1 VTTVRRTRRWRGVVA
16 VALFAGAAG
25 LLFKRPLPL
34 LLSVVGIGY
43 AAYPQ
48 IPTPPNVA
56 LELDRKLRPENPSDG
71 EDVTVEVTVTNTGSS
86 VLPDLRLID
95 GVPPMLSVSGGTPR
109 HATTLRPGRSST
121 FSYEVTA
128 TQGTHRFEPATVVAR
143 DISGAT
149 EVETEVAAETTIE
162 CVTEVPEVPLRQ
174 QTQDH
179 VGRIITNDGGAG
191 VEFHRTREYQRGDDM
206 SRIDW
211 NRFARTGELTT
222 TEFRE
227 ERAANIVLCL
237 DVREIAYRSPNDD
250 APHAVAHELAAAEQL
265 LSALSET
272 TDAVGLA
279 SLSGSEPCWLPPG
292 AGRDHL
298 LRARQLLAS
307 HPALTPYPPDEPS
320 EADIDDQVRKLRGRL
335 GSDTQVVLLSPLLDA
350 DAVAAA
356 MALEAA
362 GHATTVVSPDVTDG
376 QSPGTR
382 LARTE
387 RRNRID
393 TVREAGIR
401 VVDWPPSEPLGTTL
415 MYAQERWSA

>member
-1 VTTVRRTRRWRGVVA
+1 MTTIRRTRRWRGVVA
-16 VALFAGAAG
+16 VALFAGAVG

-34 LLSVVGIGY
+34 LLSVIGIGY

-48 IPTPPNVA
+48 LPSPPSVS
-56 LELDRKLRPENPSDG
+56 LEIDRELSADEPADG
-71 EDVTVEVTVTNTGSS
+71 EEVTVEVSVTNTGSS
-86 VLPDLRLID
+86 LLPDLRIVD
-95 GVPPMLSVSGGTPR
+95 GVPPMLSVSDGTPR
-109 HATTLRPGRSST
+109 HATALRPGRTAT
-121 FSYEVTA
+121 FSYGVTA
-128 TQGTHRFEPATVVAR
+128 RQGTHRFEPATVIAR
-143 DISGAT
+143 DVSGAT

-162 CVTEVPEVPLRQ
+162 CAAEVPEVPLRQ
-174 QTQDH
+174 QTQEH
-179 VGRIITNDGGAG
+179 VGRIVTNDGGAG

-211 NRFARTGELTT
+211 RRFARTGELTT

-237 DVREIAYRSPNDD
+237 DVRETAYRSPDEGE
-250 APHAVAHELAAAEQL
+250 PHAVAHELAATEQL

-279 SLSGSEPCWLPPG
+279 AIGARESCWLPPG

-307 HPALTPYPPDEPS
+307 HPALSPYPPDQPS
-320 EADIDDQVRKLRGRL
+320 GEDVESQVTNLRRRL
-335 GSDTQVVLLSPLLDA
+335 GSDTQVVFLSPLLDA

-356 MALEAA
+356 LALEAA
-362 GHATTVVSPDVTDG
+362 GHATTVISPDVTDG
-376 QSPGTR
+376 SSPGAR

-387 RRNRID
+387 RLNRLD
-393 TVREAGIR
+393 TVREAGVR
-401 VVDWPPSEPLGTTL
+401 VVDWPPTQPLGTTL
-415 MYAQERWSA
+415 VYAQERWSA